1 MVLPGLERSLFT
13 FSIQHERQ
21 TWKGYE
27 RQLVIKAT
35 NLTEKAARMSR
46 VHTSSVISGLGNFF
60 PPGWIPAESS
70 ELYAVGLL
78 GWDQTVWL
86 WPVDAVARDLFAS
99 KRTPFNGN
107 LFQRWKLIEANIVAY
122 HSCDGTESV
131 KHSTDLIWFS
141 DLVSSVGAE
150 KGIFHVLPS
159 ELFLKWTVRASGT
172 LRQSSVKA
180 TIGQGGAYIED
191 GEYVGAW
198 AVQRTK
204 PWSFEHAN
212 MWRLFGDLKLG
223 TSFPA
228 WEGLHS
234 VNFVDRWPLGRATAT
249 FHGRVMHHCYEWR
262 SSQFPCKMQD
272 IARSLAWSVCVIET
286 DRRWRCLADWNGW
299 TFRNPIVREGQSHSA
314 GHRSTQDWSLCRKSM
329 LFTLH
334 QPRIRSRY
342 IQTCCIRTF
351 FFVRFSIF
359 KRTLAVCMLG

>member
-1 MVLPGLERSLFT
+1 MERL
-13 FSIQHERQ
+13 R
-21 TWKGYE
+21 K
-27 RQLVIKAT
+27 
-35 NLTEKAARMSR
+35 
-46 VHTSSVISGLGNFF
+46 
-60 PPGWIPAESS
+60 
-70 ELYAVGLL
+70 AVG
-78 GWDQTVWL
+78 DQSYKSDGKGCENVTRPYLFCDLRAWKFL
-86 WPVDAVARDLFAS
+86 SAGMDTRRIFRALRTVDAVARDLFAS

-180 TIGQGGAYIED
+180 TIGQGGAYIEA

-286 DRRWRCLADWNGW
+286 DRRWRCLAAWNGW
-299 TFRNPIVREGQSHSA
+299 TMMNFFAIQLHVKDSRTARVIVQPKTGPFAARACYLPSTSREFEVDIFRLAAFAPFSLFAFPSSSEPWQSA
-314 GHRSTQDWSLCRKSM
+314 C
-329 LFTLH
+329 
-334 QPRIRSRY
+334 
-342 IQTCCIRTF
+342 
-351 FFVRFSIF
+351 
-359 KRTLAVCMLG
+359 

>member
-1 MVLPGLERSLFT
+1 MFVIWSKCKITLELVWHERKRKISFDSLTATGGWWLLMVLPGLERSLFT

-131 KHSTDLIWFS
+131 KHSTDLIWFN
-141 DLVSSVGAE
+141 DLVSQQCWSRE
-150 KGIFHVLPS
+150 RDLPC
-159 ELFLKWTVRASGT
+159 FAFRAVS
-172 LRQSSVKA
+172 
-180 TIGQGGAYIED
+180 
-191 GEYVGAW
+191 
-198 AVQRTK
+198 
-204 PWSFEHAN
+204 
-212 MWRLFGDLKLG
+212 
-223 TSFPA
+223 
-228 WEGLHS
+228 
-234 VNFVDRWPLGRATAT
+234 
-249 FHGRVMHHCYEWR
+249 
-262 SSQFPCKMQD
+262 
-272 IARSLAWSVCVIET
+272 
-286 DRRWRCLADWNGW
+286 
-299 TFRNPIVREGQSHSA
+299 
-314 GHRSTQDWSLCRKSM
+314 
-329 LFTLH
+329 
-334 QPRIRSRY
+334 
-342 IQTCCIRTF
+342 
-351 FFVRFSIF
+351 
-359 KRTLAVCMLG
+359 

>member
-1 MVLPGLERSLFT
+1 MVLPGLERSLFI

-21 TWKGYE
+21 TWKGCE

-234 VNFVDRWPLGRATAT
+234 VNFVDRWPLGRAMAT

-299 TFRNPIVREGQSHSA
+299 TFSQSNCTWRTVAQRGSSFNPRLVPLPQEHVIYPPPAENS
-314 GHRSTQDWSLCRKSM
+314 K
-329 LFTLH
+329 
-334 QPRIRSRY
+334 
-342 IQTCCIRTF
+342 
-351 FFVRFSIF
+351 
-359 KRTLAVCMLG
+359 